1 MYSKMQNQGLLKS
14 FFDMHVR
21 YMGPASC
28 AFSSPG
34 KALGYVGWD
43 VSILY
48 EHGKR
53 GWTRGQW
60 FLAVLGLLPLLWFH
74 LPPSPELLHHPG
86 SGWWDCTSINYK
98 LSLAMGTCHLP
109 LQGINQVLLQLL
121 IFNTSWK
128 ELRVA
133 SKNEAFCA
141 DVGEEG

>member
-60 FLAVLGLLPLLWFH
+60 FLAEQRNVKAVGCLNGVAGP
-74 LPPSPELLHHPG
+74 
-86 SGWWDCTSINYK
+86 
-98 LSLAMGTCHLP
+98 
-109 LQGINQVLLQLL
+109 
-121 IFNTSWK
+121 
-128 ELRVA
+128 RVNVTGG
-133 SKNEAFCA
+133 KK
-141 DVGEEG
+141 